1 MNAAVVHAI
10 AEMRRM
16 AGEAGRAGRVVGL
29 VPTMGALHEGHAEL
43 IRRGRA
49 GSDFLVVSAFVNPI
63 QFDRVDDF
71 ERYPRTLETDV
82 KMCSALGVDAVF
94 APAAEEMY
102 PAAPLTSVEVASV
115 SEHLCGA
122 FRPGHF
128 RGVATV
134 VAKLFHIV
142 GPDRAWFGEK
152 DAQQLAVI
160 RRMAADLNFPVEI
173 VGVPTVREAD
183 GLAMSS
189 RNRRLS
195 AEERAEAPALYRAL
209 KEAAAAVTGG
219 CADAGAVKSAALARL
234 AGHPGMRVEYL
245 EVVDE
250 ATFQPV
256 ERITAPVRIAAA
268 AWLGATRL
276 IDNVFSVPALSPGGT
291 STAPGADSA

>member
-1 MNAAVVHAI
+1 MSTVVVREI
-10 AEMRRM
+10 ARMRRM
-16 AGEAGRAGRVVGL
+16 AEEARRAGRSVGL
-29 VPTMGALHEGHAEL
+29 VPTMGALHEGHAAL

-49 GSDFLVVSAFVNPI
+49 GSDFLVVSAFVNPT
-63 QFDRVDDF
+63 QFDRAEDF
-71 ERYPRTLETDV
+71 ARYPRTLEADV
-82 KMCSALGVDAVF
+82 ETCSALGVDAVF

-102 PAAPLTSVEVASV
+102 PAEPLAFVEVAAV

-134 VAKLFHIV
+134 VSKLFHIV

-160 RRMAADLNFPVEI
+160 RRMVADLNFPVE
-173 VGVPTVREAD
+173 VLAVPTVREAD

-209 KEAAAAVTGG
+209 EEAAGMVGRG
-219 CADAGAVKSAALARL
+219 CADAGAVKRAALARL
-234 AGHPGMRVEYL
+234 DGHPGMRLEYL

-250 ATFQPV
+250 GSFQPV

-268 AWLGATRL
+268 VWLGQTRL
-276 IDNVFSVPALSPGGT
+276 IDNVFAAPALSPGGT
-291 STAPGADSA
+291 STAPGAGSA